1 MIDICYVHVDEAML
15 ELGHRTNNT
24 KIHYKAASN
33 VLRNLILNYS

>member
-24 KIHYKAASN
+24 KMHYKALDN
-33 VLRNLILNYS
+33 I